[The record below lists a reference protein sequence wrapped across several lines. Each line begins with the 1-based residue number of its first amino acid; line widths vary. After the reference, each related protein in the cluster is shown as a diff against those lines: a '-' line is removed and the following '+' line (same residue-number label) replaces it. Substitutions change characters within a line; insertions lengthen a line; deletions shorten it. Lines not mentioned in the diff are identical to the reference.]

1 MLFMVIEHTRPENVE
16 AVGARFREKGR
27 MMPDEVIYHAS
38 WLETSGAR
46 CFQVMEAP
54 TPESLHGWTRNWQDL
69 VDFEV
74 IPVLTSAEFWARKN
88 KK

>member
-1 MLFMVIEHTRPENVE
+1 MLFMVIEHTRLENVE

-27 MMPDEVIYHAS
+27 MMPADVIYHAS
-38 WLETSGAR
+38 WLEISGAR

-54 TPESLHGWTRNWQDL
+54 TQEALQVWIRNWQDL

-74 IPVLTSAEFWARKN
+74 IPVLTSAEFWAGNQK
-88 KK
+88 

>member
-27 MMPDEVIYHAS
+27 LMPADVTYHAS

-54 TPESLHGWTRNWQDL
+54 TQESLQAWIRNWQDL

-74 IPVLTSAEFWARKN
+74 IPVFTSAEFWA
-88 KK
+88 KKQE